1 MANDALLQ
9 AALTAARAGDLEEAA
24 VLFARLVKE
33 EPNSEQG
40 WLGLGFCFSD
50 NKQREYC
57 FKRAL
62 SINPNN
68 SPARQ
73 ALGLLESPRPAQTPA
88 YRPAASPVSVPKPS
102 VPQTRPSVSPFTTE
116 DTSFIG
122 KSDPVI
128 LPTRKAPD
136 GNQKAIIE
144 EKKVEAVP
152 VPAEPVQA
160 LAKPDGEIPKP
171 RRKVKPLA
179 IILPIIIILLLVCA
193 AGIGYLFLSGKIAQL
208 LPAISA
214 PASTATQTPTQ
225 APTPTDTET
234 ETPTATLTP
243 TPAPPTP
250 TPTPAIKPTIVYS
263 ASFAKS
269 ACSFAPPQGVT
280 VTCGYVSVPEN
291 RTNPHSNTIQLAVII
306 YHSTSAKPAPDPVI
320 FLQGGPGGQ
329 AVQLSLDDFDILVKP
344 FLAERD
350 FISFDQRGTGL
361 SIPALGCDELEKVYK
376 QDISGQIP
384 AASRDYIYTN
394 AFRSCHGAM
403 VIGGIEL
410 NSYTTLA
417 SSDDIKDIV
426 NVLGYKQADLYGAS
440 YGTRLAL
447 VTMRNHPEIVR
458 SAVLDSVVP
467 VEIKLFNEDPIRDN
481 SALQAMFDGC
491 AAEAN
496 CNKAY
501 PDLKTVFWD
510 LVDQMQAKPIIVSG
524 PQVVGSNNETIDGS
538 SLIDMVIGL
547 LKYSP
552 TIAYAPEIIYK
563 IKAGDYSSF
572 VAMQASLPY
581 EFEDIN
587 LGLYISMTC
596 HEQILSTTAQDLQ
609 ASRNPADNTSKY
621 ISFPFF
627 QDAQS
632 LFDACKIWGSLP
644 PDPGENDA
652 VMSAIPALIIEG
664 KYDPATPPI
673 FGKQVAA
680 NLSHSYYM
688 EFPNQGHTPSATDT
702 SGCAAETMVT
712 FFSNPGQKPDMTCL
726 SALKGVDFALP

>member
-33 EPNSEQG
+33 EPSSEQG

-57 FKRAL
+57 FKRVLA
-62 SINPNN
+62 INPNN
-68 SPARQ
+68 MQARQ
-73 ALGLLESPRPAQTPA
+73 SLGLLESPRPTQAPP
-88 YRPAASPVSVPKPS
+88 YRPAASPVSAPKPS
-102 VPQTRPSVSPFTTE
+102 EPQTRPPVSPFTTE
-116 DTSFIG
+116 DTSLIG
-122 KSDPVI
+122 KSEPVI

-136 GNQKAIIE
+136 GNQKAIIV
-144 EKKVEAVP
+144 EKNIEVVP

-160 LAKPDGEIPKP
+160 EKPGGEIPKP
-171 RRKVKPLA
+171 KRTVKPLA
-179 IILPIIIILLLVCA
+179 IILPIIIILLLVCT
-193 AGIGYLFLSGKIAQL
+193 AGIAYLFLSGKAAQL

-214 PASTATQTPTQ
+214 PTLTATQTPTP
-225 APTPTDTET
+225 APTPTNTDTD
-234 ETPTATLTP
+234 TPTATLTP
-243 TPAPPTP
+243 TPAPPTL
-250 TPTPAIKPTIVYS
+250 TPTLAIKPTIVYT
-263 ASFAKS
+263 ASFAKT
-269 ACSFAPPQGVT
+269 ACTFASPQGVT
-280 VTCGYVSVPEN
+280 VTCGFVSVPED
-291 RTNPHSNTIQLAVII
+291 RTNPRTNTIQLAVAI
-306 YHSTSAKPAPDPVI
+306 YHSTSANPAPDPVI

-329 AVQLSLDDFDILVKP
+329 AVQLSADDYDILVKP
-344 FLAERD
+344 FLAKRD
-350 FISFDQRGTGL
+350 FITFDQRGTGL
-361 SIPALGCDELEKVYK
+361 SKPALGCDELENVYK
-376 QDISGQIP
+376 QDVSGQIP
-384 AASRDYIYTN
+384 ASSRDYIYTN

-410 NSYTTLA
+410 NSYTTVA

-426 NVLGYKQADLYGAS
+426 NILGYKQVDLYGAS

-447 VTMRNHPEIVR
+447 VAMRDHPEIVR

-467 VEIKLFNEDPIRDN
+467 VEVKLFNEDPIRDN

-491 AAEAN
+491 AAEAS

-510 LVDQMQAKPIIVSG
+510 LVDQLEAKPITISG

-538 SLIDMVIGL
+538 SLIDLVIGL

-552 TIAYAPEIIYK
+552 TIGYGPDIIYK

-596 HEQILSTTAQDLQ
+596 HEQILSTTPQDLQ
-609 ASRNPADNTSKY
+609 ASRNPQDDTSKY
-621 ISFPFF
+621 ISLPFF
-627 QDAQS
+627 QDAQA
-632 LFDACKIWGSLP
+632 LFDACKIWGSVP
-644 PDPGENDA
+644 PAPGENDA
-652 VMSAIPALIIEG
+652 VVSAIPALIIEG

-680 NLSHSYYM
+680 NLSHSFYM
-688 EFPNQGHTPSATDT
+688 EFSNQGHTPSATDT
-702 SGCAAETMVT
+702 SGCATETMVT
-712 FFSNPGQKPDMTCL
+712 FFGNPAQEPDMTCL
-726 SALKGVDFALP
+726 SVLKGVDFSVP